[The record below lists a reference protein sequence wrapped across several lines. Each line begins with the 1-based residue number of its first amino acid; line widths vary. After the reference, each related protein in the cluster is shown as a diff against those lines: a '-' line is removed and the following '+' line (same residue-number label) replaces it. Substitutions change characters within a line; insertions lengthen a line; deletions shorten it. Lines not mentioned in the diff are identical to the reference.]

1 MKHMVDTFVFFFF
14 VFFQIKTK
22 FKKTWNC
29 EYWRPE
35 RGSSG
40 SLWHVLYRFKA
51 GGLKNFDIPNKII
64 ALQCFWMRRLLLWWF
79 FSWMELLVATWATT
93 SLRLNTWY
101 ARSPLLIYAAFLIW
115 RIPIMSLTCIPAL
128 KSWWGSPSLDIKNF
142 LDIRVVKLFIFDE
155 CFKRSK
161 TKGFAQLLSK
171 IFFNAFSLVVA
182 IIVVSSDHLL
192 FLDQPE
198 SLLMVGLE
206 ATFFMFFFT
215 QIKIVISVINICA
228 ADCIRFFWSKLY
240 HFFH

>member
-1 MKHMVDTFVFFFF
+1 
-14 VFFQIKTK
+14 
-22 FKKTWNC
+22 
-29 EYWRPE
+29 
-35 RGSSG
+35 
-40 SLWHVLYRFKA
+40 
-51 GGLKNFDIPNKII
+51 
-64 ALQCFWMRRLLLWWF
+64 
-79 FSWMELLVATWATT
+79 MELLVATWAIA

-101 ARSPLLIYAAFLIW
+101 AKSPSLIYAAFLIW
-115 RIPIMSLTCIPAL
+115 RIPIMSLTCMPAL
-128 KSWWGSPSLDIKNF
+128 KSWWGSPLLDIKNF

-155 CFKRSK
+155 CLKRSK

-198 SLLMVGLE
+198 SLLMVCLE

-228 ADCIRFFWSKLY
+228 ADCIRFLWSKLY